1 MARVAKPDGRVVISV
16 ANFESLG
23 FKLGQ
28 AIVRRK
34 KNPPSGPMA
43 WDTPKD
49 HTIRLDYYVLKALVR
64 PSLEKEKVWG
74 KSLLFGLPYWGIFL
88 NKMPRFL
95 TGLILNLLNLAA
107 GVFTP
112 YADIL
117 ILRGHPRRPLPPL

>member
-1 MARVAKPDGRVVISV
+1 M

-28 AIVRRK
+28 AIVRR

-74 KSLLFGLPYWGIFL
+74 KSLLFGLNALGHFL

-107 GVFTP
+107 GVFTLMR
-112 YADIL
+112 IF
-117 ILRGHPRRPLPPL
+117 